1 MRLLIEKTKKNLISF
16 LVCRLHRSNFD
27 QIFHIFCI
35 RVSYSL
41 NMPSSTTSSRAFI
54 LIEHEIDLSRSL
66 LTMITSSS
74 KRQRIAYSLYQ
85 KICLGF

>member
-1 MRLLIEKTKKNLISF
+1 
-16 LVCRLHRSNFD
+16 
-27 QIFHIFCI
+27 
-35 RVSYSL
+35 
-41 NMPSSTTSSRAFI
+41 MPSSTTSSRAFI